1 MMQTLSEP
9 TNKIIEGSIG
19 RSIFRLALPAMVSS
33 VSIMAF
39 EFVDLFWIGKLGAKA
54 VAALGAAAFV
64 LWTIKAL
71 ANCVAAGLNALIARN
86 AGAGNFQR
94 VLMWASQGLVL
105 TLLFS
110 IFVASLTYMANLK
123 LFQLLGLEPEVA
135 HLAQEYTLILTL
147 GMVFIYGSISLD
159 SIFRAA
165 GNTFI
170 PMVIIV
176 TSLLMNAILDP
187 FFIFGWLRFPRM
199 GMPGAALASAISHL
213 FSFVLLLTQLP
224 RIGIHLQ
231 FQPGAFRQNSIEIFR
246 IGVPIG
252 ALGAIFS
259 IIYILLS
266 KNIAYFGTVP
276 LAAISIGHRIEGIP
290 FFIAFGFS
298 IAVATVVGQNLGAGQ
313 PERAERGVRL
323 ALAYAVSFLF
333 VISVGFILFGKA
345 ILRLF
350 IDDPAVI
357 AEGYRYLFAVSIFE
371 IFLAPEVM
379 LEGAFTG
386 AGDTKPP
393 FLISIPL
400 TFLRIPLSYLFS
412 ITLGFGVIAIWWVIS
427 FSTFLKGICFWL
439 WFHRGRWK
447 ERRIG

>member
-1 MMQTLSEP
+1 
-9 TNKIIEGSIG
+9 
-19 RSIFRLALPAMVSS
+19 
-33 VSIMAF
+33 MAF

-94 VLMWASQGLVL
+94 VQMWASQGLVL
-105 TLLFS
+105 TFLFS
-110 IFVASLTYMANLK
+110 IFVASLTYLVNLF
-123 LFQLLGLEPEVA
+123 LFQLLGLESEVA
-135 HLAQEYTLILTL
+135 NMAQEYTLILTL
-147 GMVFIYGSISLD
+147 GMAFIYGSISLD

-176 TSLLMNAILDP
+176 FSLLMNAILDP
-187 FFIFGWLRFPRM
+187 FFIFGWLGFPRM
-199 GMPGAALASAISHL
+199 GMPGAALASAISHI

-224 RIGIHLQ
+224 RVRIRLQ
-231 FQPGAFRQNSIEIFR
+231 FRLQAFRHNAQEMFR
-246 IGVPIG
+246 IGAPIG

-313 PERAERGVRL
+313 PERAEKGVRL

-333 VISVGFILFGKA
+333 VISICFILFGKTL
-345 ILRLF
+345 LRLF
-350 IDDPAVI
+350 INDPGVV

-400 TFLRIPLSYLFS
+400 TFLRIPLSFLFS
-412 ITLGFGVIAIWWVIS
+412 ITFDFGVVAIWWVIS
-427 FSTFLKGICFWL
+427 FSTFLKGVCFWL
-439 WFHRGRWK
+439 WFRRGRWK
-447 ERRIG
+447 EKRIG